1 MAEDIYY
8 VIIIKA
14 KNILL
19 YSEGFSFLGFAF
31 LLQGSLSTCQLSEPL
46 LWFILRVLDTSE
58 ALKAFH
64 DMGRPSHRQA
74 GLHTGRQALPLLVTA
89 SDVQSVSRLWLV
101 AVVLTQ

>member
-1 MAEDIYY
+1 MVEDI
-8 VIIIKA
+8 KQT
-14 KNILL
+14 KDILL

-74 GLHTGRQALPLLVTA
+74 GPATPCHSFRRCLFVDSG
-89 SDVQSVSRLWLV
+89 LW
-101 AVVLTQ
+101 Q